1 MKMTREQMQAE
12 QEKRLIEIRQLEN
25 RQRILLRKEINE
37 ERRLRTHR
45 LIEHGAVLES
55 IFPCTKTMS
64 GEEVKSFLQ
73 MLFRLPEV
81 QKAVA
86 EWEEKSSAGEP

>member
-1 MKMTREQMQAE
+1 MKMTHEQMQEE
-12 QEKRLIEIRQLEN
+12 QEKRLVQIRQLEN

-37 ERRLRTHR
+37 ERRLRTRR

-64 GEEVKSFLQ
+64 GEEVKAFLQ
-73 MLFRLPEV
+73 TLFRLPEV
-81 QKAVA
+81 QKMAA